1 MYKLNKEV
9 RRKIENSMKA
19 SFMLVILILLFGCSK
34 QETNSINKIY
44 SLEDV
49 VSTGYRVKGEF
60 KTAKFPETTIVKW
73 GFYKGREVAVAEYPT
88 IELANTLGKIAG
100 EEQTEKIEV
109 VEKNI
114 AHGPKVEKLI
124 CRGHSRGGGWTGRHG
139 IKFDVR
145 WNSEEG
151 LGNTLIINKSRLFQ
165 NDIDLP
171 HGRTCVRREPL
182 YTEFRIHGNLVLM
195 VEPLATEDS
204 EKTIEFLNE
213 LIKSIS

>member
-1 MYKLNKEV
+1 LYKLNKEV

-73 GFYKGREVAVAEYPT
+73 GFYKGREVAVAVYPT
-88 IELANTLGKIAG
+88 IELANTFGKIAG

>member
-1 MYKLNKEV
+1 
-9 RRKIENSMKA
+9 MKA

-73 GFYKGREVAVAEYPT
+73 GFYKGREVAVAVYPT
-88 IELANTLGKIAG
+88 IELANTFGKIAG

-114 AHGPKVEKLI
+114 AHGPKVERKE
-124 CRGHSRGGGWTGRHG
+124 CRGHTGQGIHG
-139 IKFDVR
+139 
-145 WNSEEG
+145 NCAS
-151 LGNTLIINKSRLFQ
+151 
-165 NDIDLP
+165 
-171 HGRTCVRREPL
+171 RREPM
-182 YTEFRIHGNLVLM
+182 YTEYIIYGNLVLM
-195 VEPLATEDS
+195 IEPLATEEPID
-204 EKTIEFLNE
+204 TLEFL
-213 LIKSIS
+213 KQISTKLP

>member
-1 MYKLNKEV
+1 
-9 RRKIENSMKA
+9 
-19 SFMLVILILLFGCSK
+19 MLVILILLFGCSK
-34 QETNSINKIY
+34 QETDSINKIY

-60 KTAKFPETTIVKW
+60 KTAKFPETTIVKC
-73 GFYKGREVAVAEYPT
+73 GFYKGREVAVAVYPT

>member
-34 QETNSINKIY
+34 QETDSINKIY

-73 GFYKGREVAVAEYPT
+73 GFYKGREVAVAVYPT
-88 IELANTLGKIAG
+88 IELANTFGKIAG

-213 LIKSIS
+213 LIQSIS

>member
-73 GFYKGREVAVAEYPT
+73 GFYKGREVAVAVYPT
-88 IELANTLGKIAG
+88 IELANTFGKIAG

>member
-1 MYKLNKEV
+1 MYKFNKEV

-73 GFYKGREVAVAEYPT
+73 GFYKGREVAVAVYPT
-88 IELANTLGKIAG
+88 IELANTFGKIAG

>member
-73 GFYKGREVAVAEYPT
+73 GFYKGREVAVAVYPT

-213 LIKSIS
+213 LIKLIS

>member
-34 QETNSINKIY
+34 QETDSINKIY

-73 GFYKGREVAVAEYPT
+73 GFYIGREVAVAVYPT
-88 IELANTLGKIAG
+88 IELANTFGKIAG

>member
-73 GFYKGREVAVAEYPT
+73 GFYKGREVSVAVYPT

-213 LIKSIS
+213 LIQSIS

>member
-34 QETNSINKIY
+34 QETDSINKIY

-60 KTAKFPETTIVKW
+60 KTAKFPATTIVKW
-73 GFYKGREVAVAEYPT
+73 GFYKGREVAVAVYPT

-213 LIKSIS
+213 LIQSIS

>member
-73 GFYKGREVAVAEYPT
+73 GFYKGREVAVAVYPT
-88 IELANTLGKIAG
+88 IELANTFGKIAG

-213 LIKSIS
+213 LIQSIS

>member
-9 RRKIENSMKA
+9 RRKIENIMKA

-73 GFYKGREVAVAEYPT
+73 GFYKGREVAVAVYPT
-88 IELANTLGKIAG
+88 IELANTFGKIAG

-204 EKTIEFLNE
+204 EKTI
-213 LIKSIS
+213 

>member
-1 MYKLNKEV
+1 LYKLNKEV

-34 QETNSINKIY
+34 QETDSINKIY

-73 GFYKGREVAVAEYPT
+73 GFYKGREVAVAVYPT

-213 LIKSIS
+213 LIQSIS

>member
-34 QETNSINKIY
+34 QETDSINKIY

-73 GFYKGREVAVAEYPT
+73 GFYKGREVAVAVYPT

-213 LIKSIS
+213 LIQSIS

>member
-1 MYKLNKEV
+1 M
-9 RRKIENSMKA
+9 
-19 SFMLVILILLFGCSK
+19 
-34 QETNSINKIY
+34 
-44 SLEDV
+44 
-49 VSTGYRVKGEF
+49 
-60 KTAKFPETTIVKW
+60 
-73 GFYKGREVAVAEYPT
+73 
-88 IELANTLGKIAG
+88 
-100 EEQTEKIEV
+100 
-109 VEKNI
+109 
-114 AHGPKVEKLI
+114 
-124 CRGHSRGGGWTGRHG
+124 
-139 IKFDVR
+139 R

-213 LIKSIS
+213 LIQSIS

>member
-19 SFMLVILILLFGCSK
+19 SFMLVILILLFGCSN
-34 QETNSINKIY
+34 QETDSINKIY

-73 GFYKGREVAVAEYPT
+73 GFYKGREVAVAVYPT

-213 LIKSIS
+213 LIQSIS

>member
-73 GFYKGREVAVAEYPT
+73 GFYKGREVAVAVYPT

>member
-34 QETNSINKIY
+34 QETESINKIY

-73 GFYKGREVAVAEYPT
+73 GFYKGREVAVAVYPT
-88 IELANTLGKIAG
+88 IELANTFGKIAG

-213 LIKSIS
+213 LIQSIS

>member
-9 RRKIENSMKA
+9 RRKIENIMKA

-73 GFYKGREVAVAEYPT
+73 GFYKGREVAGAVYPT

-182 YTEFRIHGNLVLM
+182 YTEFRIHGKLVLM

-213 LIKSIS
+213 LIQSIS

>member
-9 RRKIENSMKA
+9 RRKIENIMKA

-73 GFYKGREVAVAEYPT
+73 GFYKGREVAVAVYPT

-213 LIKSIS
+213 LIQSIS

>member
-34 QETNSINKIY
+34 QETDSINKIY

-73 GFYKGREVAVAEYPT
+73 GFYKGREVAVAVYPT
-88 IELANTLGKIAG
+88 IELANTFGKIAG

>member
-34 QETNSINKIY
+34 QETDSINKIY

-73 GFYKGREVAVAEYPT
+73 GFYKGREVAVAVYPT

>member
-73 GFYKGREVAVAEYPT
+73 GFYKGREVAVAVYPT
-88 IELANTLGKIAG
+88 IELANTFGKIAG

-151 LGNTLIINKSRLFQ
+151 LGNTLIINKS
-165 NDIDLP
+165 
-171 HGRTCVRREPL
+171 
-182 YTEFRIHGNLVLM
+182 
-195 VEPLATEDS
+195 
-204 EKTIEFLNE
+204 
-213 LIKSIS
+213 

>member
-73 GFYKGREVAVAEYPT
+73 GFYKGREVAVAVYPT

-213 LIKSIS
+213 LIQSIS

>member
-34 QETNSINKIY
+34 QETDSINKIY

-49 VSTGYRVKGEF
+49 VSTGFRVKGEF

-73 GFYKGREVAVAEYPT
+73 GFYKGREVAVAVYPT
-88 IELANTLGKIAG
+88 IELANTFGKIAG
-100 EEQTEKIEV
+100 EDQTEKIEV

-213 LIKSIS
+213 LIQSIS

>member
-1 MYKLNKEV
+1 MYKLNKEA

-34 QETNSINKIY
+34 QETESINKIY

-60 KTAKFPETTIVKW
+60 KTAKFPETIIVKW
-73 GFYKGREVAVAEYPT
+73 GFYKGRQVAVAVYPT

-139 IKFDVR
+139 IKFNVR

-171 HGRTCVRREPL
+171 YGKTCVRREPL
-182 YTEFRIHGNLVLM
+182 YTEFLIHGNLILI
-195 VEPLATEDS
+195 VEPLATEDPES
-204 EKTIEFLNE
+204 TIEFLEE
-213 LIKSIS
+213 LIKAIP